1 MKQATLNLQLPRQ
14 VDSFLKNQ
22 LNIQLLKYAAG
33 QHIVCSNCGEIMDW
47 RRTVTAEL
55 SRHLPGEPEEVI
67 GSYTMCAKCWDK
79 NKANLEEGMARAVAR
94 RPDLNPKLDVV
105 DGRTFQ
111 DPLDN

>member
-1 MKQATLNLQLPRQ
+1 
-14 VDSFLKNQ
+14 
-22 LNIQLLKYAAG
+22 
-33 QHIVCSNCGEIMDW
+33 MDW

-55 SRHLPGEPEEVI
+55 SRHLAGEPEEVI

-79 NKANLEEGMARAVAR
+79 SKPQLDAGIAKAVTR